1 MYDIFKINK
10 TQILIEPTLKDPR
23 LDRLNKPYTIFTD
36 YVEREALNQFISVM
50 ELDCVIQGALM
61 PDVHTGYTLP
71 IGGVV
76 AVQDKIFPSFIG
88 YDIGCG
94 VSALMLPFDFDT
106 VDNKKHLILEE
117 IYNTIPVGFKHHDFK
132 VCDYKFNFNKTS
144 VLAHDLYMSTGM
156 EQIGTL
162 GSGNH
167 FIEIGFD
174 TNFKIWIIVHSG
186 SRKLGH
192 SIASHYMKLA
202 SNSDKPK
209 EGLYSFDAK
218 SELGELYIN
227 DMNFLISL
235 SAVNRIELI
244 LSSIK
249 CMEKHCGKIKFDM
262 ENLIDCNHNHAELKD
277 GLWIHRKGATHA
289 DVDMLG
295 IIPGNMHDGCY
306 IVSGLG
312 YKPAL
317 YSSSHGAGRV
327 MSRSKAKENINLEE
341 FKTLMNHIACKAN
354 ESTLDESP
362 WAYKN
367 IYDVLKLQQNMIKI
381 KNHILPIINIKGV

>member
-1 MYDIFKINK
+1 M
-10 TQILIEPTLKDPR
+10 KDPR
-23 LDRLNKPYTIFTD
+23 LERLNKEYNIFTD

-117 IYNTIPVGFKHHDFK
+117 IYNTSPVGFKHHDFK

-167 FIEIGFD
+167 FIEID
-174 TNFKIWIIVHSG
+174 TNDKDEKYLALHSG
-186 SRKLGH
+186 SR
-192 SIASHYMKLA
+192 
-202 SNSDKPK
+202 NF
-209 EGLYSFDAK
+209 GLQVANYHQKKA
-218 SELGELYIN
+218 
-227 DMNFLISL
+227 
-235 SAVNRIELI
+235 
-244 LSSIK
+244 
-249 CMEKHCGKIKFDM
+249 IKFGL
-262 ENLIDCNHNHAELKD
+262 ENKAVYYAIDL
-277 GLWIHRKGATHA
+277 
-289 DVDMLG
+289 
-295 IIPGNMHDGCY
+295 
-306 IVSGLG
+306 GLG
-312 YKPAL
+312 
-317 YSSSHGAGRV
+317 
-327 MSRSKAKENINLEE
+327 
-341 FKTLMNHIACKAN
+341 KTAIDLHR
-354 ESTLDESP
+354 
-362 WAYKN
+362 
-367 IYDVLKLQQNMIKI
+367 IKI
-381 KNHILPIINIKGV
+381 MKNHGIKSIVFAPIPVIE